1 MFTRRD
7 TQHTLGERGI
17 LGDEAVADLLSKFD
31 QLQHEVTQLRDRVDS
46 QFTTIAAH
54 AEIAREQA
62 EFARAEARSD
72 LDRTRDTLIELIEQ
86 ARADRSD
93 THRAGSAPGPSTI
106 DMGDRI
112 TGLEARLVE
121 VADTME
127 RCFTR
132 QNELADTMSA
142 FLDTLI
148 AEQRGEP
155 VAGLSLL

>member
-1 MFTRRD
+1 MFTRRE

-17 LGDEAVADLLSKFD
+17 LGDEAVAELLGKF
-31 QLQHEVTQLRDRVDS
+31 QELQHEVAQLRDRVDS

-72 LDRTRDTLIELIEQ
+72 LDRTRETLIDLIEQ
-86 ARADRSD
+86 ARAERPD
-93 THRAGSAPGPSTI
+93 THRPGAAPGPSTI

-112 TGLEARLVE
+112 TGLEARLGE
-121 VADTME
+121 VVATVE
-127 RCFTR
+127 RCFAR

-142 FLDTLI
+142 FLDTVI
-148 AEQRGEP
+148 AERRGEP
-155 VAGLSLL
+155 VAGLSLT